1 MKFDEKI
8 SKKCKFYENCA
19 AIQFCTGAKRDL
31 VDLEKCEKNAPTLAI
46 VGTHT
51 AENEP
56 SKVFA
61 EIN

>member
-1 MKFDEKI
+1 MRALFFRPI
-8 SKKCKFYENCA
+8 
-19 AIQFCTGAKRDL
+19 GAT

-61 EIN
+61 EMGGPL